1 MTVIDL
7 DWMKEYVD
15 TPAGSSPQKIA
26 FALTKMGFEEEK
38 LSPAITGPLVVGH
51 VLECDPEMHKGHEI
65 HFCKIDIGKKV
76 EEIVCGAPNIAKGS
90 WVAVAL
96 PGAVLAGGFLILP
109 QPKYG
114 HTSNGMC
121 CSFRELGWK
130 GSTQDGIIL
139 LDDLGE
145 KGEIKPG
152 EDAIELLKIK
162 GWKLDVEITPNRGYA
177 LSYRGM
183 ARELHCAWG
192 GAYRDPAL
200 SPALPSLPRLKEG
213 QIEVEEGMEEL
224 YCLFAARAK
233 GEEISKDPEDQIFRR
248 LALSDVITKTQA
260 QAAASFA
267 TLEIGCPVEVMDAGK
282 ISFPLQV
289 RKGKA
294 GEKAKILG
302 KEVECEGRIVV
313 CQKNDGKV
321 LSLLGMGAPSG
332 LEAEKGCKEALFLS
346 YSLDPSY
353 ASRLSQSLKISTDS
367 SYRLERGVD
376 SRACKPALSR
386 ALSLLKG
393 CSFETLLSLE
403 KPWEERVIKVE
414 TKKAESL
421 LGEEIPE
428 GKMVKELQEAGCEVK
443 SEEGK
448 LFVKIPSWR
457 YDLQEAVDVEGEI
470 GRLVGYDLIE
480 TSLPKNR
487 AMAASSPLKKVEQ
500 KVQDAFAYAGLNEVM
515 SYPFVGEK
523 DFALLEESTEDLKLM
538 KIANPLYDSKP
549 FMRTDLLS
557 TLLFTCS
564 SNVRH
569 GLEGVKIFETGRVFL
584 ASGKSWFSEKSP
596 RGERLSDEKLAA
608 IESSLPSQP
617 LHAAAVLSGKGF
629 KNNWQKERDL
639 LDYRNGLEVLNRLEE
654 RLRLTFEIKQP
665 APSIASGFNSSLLH
679 PGRSCAVYLKGKLI
693 GIAGEINPRTIKN
706 LGLFDHSCAL
716 EIDLEALASV
726 PKEAFRASSPS
737 LYPSVKQD
745 FSFETGSKMS
755 CGELEECIRKGAGET
770 LEDLELFDVYKEE
783 GENPS
788 LTFSVRLRSKE
799 KTLDSQDITKIRD
812 SIISIAQAAGARL
825 KGNC

>member
-1 MTVIDL
+1 MSVIDL
-7 DWMKEYVD
+7 DWMKEYVEV
-15 TPAGSSPQKIA
+15 PEGVGAQSIA
-26 FALTKMGFEEEK
+26 DALTKMGFEEEK
-38 LSPAITGPLVVGH
+38 ISPAITGPLVVGH
-51 VLECDPEMHKGHEI
+51 VLECVPEVHKGHEI
-65 HFCKIDIGKKV
+65 HFCKIDIGEKV

-114 HTSNGMC
+114 HTSRGMC

-139 LDDLGE
+139 LDELGE
-145 KGEIKPG
+145 KGEIRPG

-162 GWKLDVEITPNRGYA
+162 GRKLEVEITPNRGYA

-192 GAYRDPAL
+192 AKYSDPAF
-200 SPALPSLPRLKEG
+200 SPKLPSLPSLKEG
-213 QIEVEEGMEEL
+213 GIEIEEGLSDL
-224 YCLFAARAK
+224 YCLFAARAE
-233 GEEISKDPEDQIFRR
+233 GGDLSSDPKDSLFRR
-248 LALSDVITKTQA
+248 LALSDVITTTQA

-267 TLEIGCPVEVMDAGK
+267 TLEIGCPVEALDAGK
-282 ISFPLQV
+282 VSFPLEV
-289 RKGKA
+289 RKGRA
-294 GEKAKILG
+294 GEKAQIAG
-302 KEVECEGRIVV
+302 KEAECEGRMAL
-313 CQKNDGKV
+313 CQKADGRI
-321 LSLLGMGAPSG
+321 LSILGMGPVQGAQALP
-332 LEAEKGCKEALFLS
+332 GCQDVIFLS
-346 YSLDPSY
+346 YSLRPSY

-376 SRACKPALSR
+376 SRACKPALKR
-386 ALSLLKG
+386 ALSLVSG
-393 CSFETLLSLE
+393 CSLTGLSYFER
-403 KPWEERVIKVE
+403 PWEERVVKVDP
-414 TKKAESL
+414 KKAERL
-421 LGEEIPE
+421 LGEKISEDLMAKKLE
-428 GKMVKELQEAGCEVK
+428 EAGCSVSFK
-443 SEEGK
+443 DGK

-457 YDLQEAVDVEGEI
+457 YDLQESRDVEGEI
-470 GRLVGYDLIE
+470 GRLVGFDLIKP
-480 TSLPKNR
+480 SLPKNR
-487 AMAASSPLKKVEQ
+487 SMASCPPLKKIER
-500 KVQDAFAYAGLNEVM
+500 KVQDSFAYSGLNEVM

-523 DFALLEESTEDLKLM
+523 DFSLLEESAEDLKLM

-564 SNVRH
+564 SNARR

-584 ASGKSWFSEKSP
+584 AKGKSWFSEETP

-608 IESSLPSQP
+608 IEASLPLQP

-629 KNNWQKERDL
+629 ENNWQKERDL
-639 LDYRNGLEVLNRLEE
+639 LDYRDALEALNRLRES
-654 RLRLTFEIKQP
+654 LRLKFEISQP
-665 APSIASGFNSSLLH
+665 LPASAPGFNMALFH
-679 PGRSCAVYLKGKLI
+679 PGRSCAVYVRGKLI
-693 GIAGEINPRTIKN
+693 GVAGEINPKTDKN
-706 LGLFDHSCAL
+706 LGLFDHTCAL
-716 EIDLEALASV
+716 EVDLDALASL
-726 PKEAFRASSPS
+726 PKEAWKASSPS

-745 FSFETGSKMS
+745 FSFETDGKMS
-755 CGELEECIRKGAGET
+755 CGQLEECIRKGAGES
-770 LEDLELFDVYKEE
+770 LEDIELFDMYEE
-783 GENPS
+783 DGQNPS